1 MTTETE
7 TRASRRGQKPPR
19 SMQIYY
25 PAHLEESKE
34 LGANLARH
42 LEALK
47 IRVECASLSD
57 AMATARLPEQE
68 MIVAL
73 GGDGTMLRC
82 GRMAAR
88 FNLPVLGINLGR
100 LGFLTEVQPDDWK
113 GVLARVL
120 VGDYWVEERTMLR
133 TEHYR
138 GEEKMGTYDILNET
152 VVSRGA
158 LARPIRLRAS
168 IEGDEVAMYVADGL
182 IVSTATGSTAYA
194 LAVGGPI
201 LPPEL
206 ENILMIPI
214 APHLCVERGIVL
226 AGGVTVEIVVRTD
239 HQAILSADGQVE
251 VPLHDNDKVG
261 VRTSPLV
268 TRFVRVQEPT
278 YFYRNLISCMSR
290 NPSADKF
297 K

>member
-1 MTTETE
+1 MITETKS
-7 TRASRRGQKPPR
+7 ADARRGQTTPQR
-19 SMQIYY
+19 IHVYY
-25 PAHLEESKE
+25 PPKLEGSDV
-34 LGANLARH
+34 LAREITQH
-42 LEALK
+42 LRRLKVEVESVSLLDEAK
-47 IRVECASLSD
+47 QEQLSD
-57 AMATARLPEQE
+57 QD

-82 GRMAAR
+82 GRMAASH
-88 FNLPVLGINLGR
+88 NVPVLGVNLGR
-100 LGFLTEVQPDDWK
+100 LGFLAEVQPHDWK

-120 VGDYWVEERTMLR
+120 VGDYWVEERMMLR
-133 TEHYR
+133 AEHYR
-138 GEEKMGTYDILNET
+138 GDELVSSHDILNEV

-168 IEGDEVAMYVADGL
+168 IEGDEIITYVADGL

-206 ENILMIPI
+206 RNILMIPI
-214 APHLCVERGIVL
+214 APHLCMERAMILSDGASL
-226 AGGVTVEIVVRTD
+226 AIVVRTD

-251 VPLHDNDKVG
+251 VPLLDGDTVS
-261 VRTSPLV
+261 VQTSPLV

-278 YFYRNLISCMSR
+278 YFYRNLTSCMSR
-290 NPSADKF
+290 NRSADKF